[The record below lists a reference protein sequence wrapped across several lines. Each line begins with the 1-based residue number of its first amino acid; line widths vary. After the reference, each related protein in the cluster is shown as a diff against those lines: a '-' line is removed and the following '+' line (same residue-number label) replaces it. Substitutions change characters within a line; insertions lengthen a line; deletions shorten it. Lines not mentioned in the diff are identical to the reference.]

1 MHITCTYV
9 PSQLHFVYICRPV
22 ECLGSHLTETRHDRN
37 QPLWGD
43 KGCGVMSSQ
52 SPGDFLRE
60 QCNLVALEE
69 IHGIEFPSTLPTFN
83 PEQYSFPPVL
93 AQTAHLC
100 LLSLLTQ
107 IFLLPLFIPPTMPGL
122 YFTFKILSFPL
133 TSRPLQSFLAPSLL
147 IWLLLMSR

>member
-1 MHITCTYV
+1 MPRLSARH
-9 PSQLHFVYICRPV
+9 V
-22 ECLGSHLTETRHDRN
+22 ECLSSHLTETRHNRN

-43 KGCGVMSSQ
+43 NGCEVMPSQ
-52 SPGDFLRE
+52 SLGDFLRE

-69 IHGIEFPSTLPTFN
+69 IHGIEFPSALLTFN

-93 AQTAHLC
+93 AQTAHLS

-107 IFLLPLFIPPTMPGL
+107 IFLLPLFIPLVMPGL
-122 YFTFKILSFPL
+122 YFTFRILSFSL
-133 TSRPLQSFLAPSLL
+133 TSRPLQSFLAPSLV